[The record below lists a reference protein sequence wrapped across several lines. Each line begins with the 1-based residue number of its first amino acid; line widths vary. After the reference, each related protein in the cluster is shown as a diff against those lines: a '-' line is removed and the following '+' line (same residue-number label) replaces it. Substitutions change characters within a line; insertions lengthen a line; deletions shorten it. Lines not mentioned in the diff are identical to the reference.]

1 MKKTFI
7 LAILITAIA
16 VLLNSC
22 TPWVNNVFDYGFS
35 TGTFVCER
43 LDGTIKYNGYSYCYN
58 TVFNEWYSLYSFGE
72 EDYKTVGVGFDMYA
86 SACKVVVLNDSDFDD
101 NLLIIRGT
109 HRDGY
114 FFREGFVLPTA
125 EELKIDKIV
134 LIKFGYNTWFRN
146 IQSLE
151 ENDTYDFIL
160 NSSEANESK
169 LSDIIDF
176 TSCLEYNTLS
186 TITDVEILFILS
198 EYESIYCGS
207 FGVYKNENGYYAKIG
222 YEPKLYKINE
232 IYNDL
237 IDNS

>member
-1 MKKTFI
+1 MI
-7 LAILITAIA
+7 VAA

-22 TPWVNNVFDYGFS
+22 APWVNNVLNYGFS
-35 TGTFVCER
+35 TGTFVCEG
-43 LDGTIKYNGYSYCYN
+43 LDGSIKYNGCSYHDN
-58 TVFNEWYSLYSFGE
+58 TAPFDEWYSLYAYGE
-72 EDYKTVGVGFDMYA
+72 EDYKTIGVGFDMYA

-101 NLLIIRGT
+101 NLLIIRGI

-176 TSCLEYNTLS
+176 TSCLEYNTSS
-186 TITDVEILFILS
+186 TITDIEILFILS

-207 FGVYKNENGYYAKIG
+207 FGVFKDENGYYAKIG
-222 YEPKLYKINE
+222 HEPKLYQINE

-237 IDNS
+237 LDN